1 MQRYLIKSYD
11 EKKDLNFFLK
21 KCCMNKKNIYLCT
34 RKTTTHGEV
43 GEWLKPTVC

>member
-1 MQRYLIKSYD
+1 MLFILFLTLQQKY
-11 EKKDLNFFLK
+11 EKKQK
-21 KCCMNKKNIYLCT
+21 KCCMNEKNIYLCT